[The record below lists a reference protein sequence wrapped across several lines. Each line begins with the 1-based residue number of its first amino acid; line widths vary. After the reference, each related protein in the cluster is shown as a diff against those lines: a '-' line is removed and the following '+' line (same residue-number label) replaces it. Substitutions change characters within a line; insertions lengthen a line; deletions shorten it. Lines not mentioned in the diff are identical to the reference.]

1 MFKIGDKV
9 EIISYDSMNISYKGE
24 VVGSTGVIIRKPL
37 KGEPDDEFDYV
48 VKFLNPIPKMWN
60 IYTPDEQTELFYTS
74 ELKLLQ
80 SVRSL
85 KDYM

>member
-1 MFKIGDKV
+1 MFKTGDKV
-9 EIISYDSMNISYKGE
+9 EIISYNSNNISYKGE
-24 VVGSTGVIIRKPL
+24 VVGSTGVIIGKPL

-60 IYTPDEQTELFYTS
+60 IYPPDEQTELFYTS